1 MHPVVH
7 TVLLTF
13 YIKGDIR
20 IVQYIASAA
29 LVGFWKGLASV
40 PVQFISTL
48 FLHFVLLHK
57 IGLVASIL
65 CQNAYITDQHG
76 EYECPSL

>member
-40 PVQFISTL
+40 PGQFISTL
-48 FLHFVLLHK
+48 FLPILFQLHK
-57 IGLVASIL
+57 TGHVASIL
-65 CQNAYITDQHG
+65 SKCIYNRPTW
-76 EYECPSL
+76 

>member
-40 PVQFISTL
+40 PGQFIPLYFSL
-48 FLHFVLLHK
+48 FCSSCIRPVMLHPF
-57 IGLVASIL
+57 

-76 EYECPSL
+76 EYECPSF